1 MVFSKDDK
9 AVIKTLFEE
18 KGWRGRR
25 IVTEFPNKKWNR
37 RSIDRLI
44 NKLVQTGTTDRAKG
58 SGRPRTARTADN
70 ITEVDDVIASQED
83 QPGTHQSQRKI
94 SRKLGISRWA
104 VQNIIEK
111 DLKLKPFKRI
121 CSSRKTPNIKQKR
134 KTRSR
139 KLLDKFSRDEV
150 KRIVFTDE
158 KDFSL
163 EIPINKKNDVVY
175 GAKKSDIP
183 LSRLYHEE
191 NRFSKKVM
199 VSAGVSWNG
208 KTRIHF
214 INTNT
219 VKVNAD
225 RYLTLLEND
234 LLPDCRALHRGGEF
248 IFQQDGATSH
258 TANKTQRY
266 LSNQNINFIKKLE
279 WPPMS
284 PDLNPM
290 DYAIWPALRELVYFQ
305 RTVPF
310 TEEELIQKI
319 EESWNLITIELIR
332 NSISSWKRR
341 LRDVIVAGGYST
353 EHLRM

>member
-1 MVFSKDDK
+1 M
-9 AVIKTLFEE
+9 
-18 KGWRGRR
+18 
-25 IVTEFPNKKWNR
+25 TEFPNIKWNR

-44 NKLVQTGTTDRAKG
+44 NKLVQTGTTDHAKG

-70 ITEVDDVIASQED
+70 ITEVGDLVASQED

-94 SRKLGISRWA
+94 SRKLGISRCVA
-104 VQNIIEK
+104 QNIIEK

-121 CSSRKTPNIKQKR
+121 CSSRKTRNVKQKR

-214 INTNT
+214 INT
-219 VKVNAD
+219 
-225 RYLTLLEND
+225 
-234 LLPDCRALHRGGEF
+234 
-248 IFQQDGATSH
+248 
-258 TANKTQRY
+258 TQ
-266 LSNQNINFIKKLE
+266 S
-279 WPPMS
+279 M
-284 PDLNPM
+284 
-290 DYAIWPALRELVYFQ
+290 
-305 RTVPF
+305 
-310 TEEELIQKI
+310 
-319 EESWNLITIELIR
+319 
-332 NSISSWKRR
+332 
-341 LRDVIVAGGYST
+341 
-353 EHLRM
+353 

>member
-1 MVFSKDDK
+1 MVAILDFLECL
-9 AVIKTLFEE
+9 TF
-18 KGWRGRR
+18 
-25 IVTEFPNKKWNR
+25 F
-37 RSIDRLI
+37 
-44 NKLVQTGTTDRAKG
+44 VQTFF
-58 SGRPRTARTADN
+58 P
-70 ITEVDDVIASQED
+70 V
-83 QPGTHQSQRKI
+83 
-94 SRKLGISRWA
+94 
-104 VQNIIEK
+104 
-111 DLKLKPFKRI
+111 
-121 CSSRKTPNIKQKR
+121 
-134 KTRSR
+134 
-139 KLLDKFSRDEV
+139 LL
-150 KRIVFTDE
+150 TLP
-158 KDFSL
+158 SL
-163 EIPINKKNDVVY
+163 
-175 GAKKSDIP
+175 
-183 LSRLYHEE
+183 R
-191 NRFSKKVM
+191 KKVM

-310 TEEELIQKI
+310 TEE
-319 EESWNLITIELIR
+319 
-332 NSISSWKRR
+332 
-341 LRDVIVAGGYST
+341 
-353 EHLRM
+353 